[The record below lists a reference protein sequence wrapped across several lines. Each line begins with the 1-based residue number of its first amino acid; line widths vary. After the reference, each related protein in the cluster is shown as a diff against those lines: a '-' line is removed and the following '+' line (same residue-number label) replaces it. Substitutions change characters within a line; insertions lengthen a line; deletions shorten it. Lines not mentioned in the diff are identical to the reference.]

1 MINLSCHEGKFIFKM
16 LMNFRQLPEKLK
28 QFFKELEINK

>member
-1 MINLSCHEGKFIFKM
+1 MKENLFFKM
-16 LMNFRQLPEKLK
+16 LMNFRQLAEKLK